1 MTQWLPS
8 PDKLSI
14 ASEAVHIWQA
24 DLNLP
29 WPKIEQFQQTL
40 SPDEQQR
47 ADRYR
52 FDRDRQHFIASRG
65 ILRQILSNYVNS
77 HPSKLEFTYS
87 QKGKPSLVTDN
98 YPREQEKLEFNL
110 SHSHRRALYA
120 IACNRK
126 IGIDLEYIRSVEVQN
141 LAKRFF
147 CPAEY
152 QALTQLPKPQQ
163 EKAFFHAWTC
173 KEAYLKAT
181 GEGIVGL
188 EQVEVCINPDLPA
201 KIIKIAGNSQGIS
214 LWQLK
219 KLEVN
224 SGYMAAIALQPAA
237 DSFKYWQ
244 WTESQN
250 C

>member
-1 MTQWLPS
+1 MIQWLPS

-14 ASEAVHIWQA
+14 ASEEVHIWQA

-29 WPKIEQFQQTL
+29 WPKIEQLQQTL
-40 SPDEQQR
+40 SPDEQKR
-47 ADRYR
+47 ADRYQ

-87 QKGKPSLVTDN
+87 QKGKPSLVTNN
-98 YPREQEKLEFNL
+98 YPGEQEKLEFNL
-110 SHSHRRALYA
+110 SHSHGRALYA
-120 IACNRK
+120 IACHRN
-126 IGIDLEYIRSVEVQN
+126 IGIDLEYIRPVEVQN

-152 QALTQLPKPQQ
+152 HALIQLPKPQQ
-163 EKAFFHAWTC
+163 ETAFFHTWTC

-188 EQVEVCINPDLPA
+188 EQVEVSIHCDRPA
-201 KIIKIAGNSQGIS
+201 KIIKIAGNSQAAS
-214 LWQLK
+214 SWQLEK
-219 KLEVN
+219 IAVN
-224 SGYMAAIALQPAA
+224 SGYMAALAMHPAT
-237 DSFKYWQ
+237 DYFKYWQ
-244 WTESQN
+244 WT
-250 C
+250 

>member
-1 MTQWLPS
+1 MIQWLPS

-14 ASEAVHIWQA
+14 ASEEVHIWQA

-29 WPKIEQFQQTL
+29 WSKIEQLQQTL
-40 SPDEQQR
+40 SPEEQQR

-52 FDRDRQHFIASRG
+52 FDRDRQHFIAGRG
-65 ILRQILSNYVNS
+65 ILRQILSNYVNYN
-77 HPSKLEFTYS
+77 PSKLQFTYS
-87 QKGKPSLVTDN
+87 QKGKPSLLTDN
-98 YPREQEKLEFNL
+98 FPGKLEFNL
-110 SHSHRRALYA
+110 SHSRGKALYA

-126 IGIDLEYIRSVEVQN
+126 IGIDLEYIRPVEVQN

-152 QALTQLPKPQQ
+152 HALTQLPKPQQ
-163 EKAFFHAWTC
+163 EAAFFHAWTC

-188 EQVEVCINPDLPA
+188 EQVEVSIHCDRPA
-201 KIIKIAGNSQGIS
+201 KIVKIAGNAQAASSWQIEKIS
-214 LWQLK
+214 I
-219 KLEVN
+219 N
-224 SGYMAAIALQPAA
+224 SGYMAALVMQSPGNVI
-237 DSFKYWQ
+237 KYWR
-244 WTESQN
+244 WTSSQN

>member
-1 MTQWLPS
+1 MIQWLPS

-14 ASEAVHIWQA
+14 ASEEVHIWQA

-29 WPKIEQFQQTL
+29 WSKIEQLQQTL

-47 ADRYR
+47 ADRYQ
-52 FDRDRQHFIASRG
+52 FDRDRQHFIAGRG
-65 ILRQILSNYVNS
+65 FLRQILSNYLDC

-87 QKGKPSLVTDN
+87 QKGKPSLLTDN
-98 YPREQEKLEFNL
+98 SPGKLEFNL
-110 SHSHRRALYA
+110 SHSHGKALYA

-126 IGIDLEYIRSVEVQN
+126 IGIDLEYIRPVEVQN

-152 QALTQLPKPQQ
+152 HALTQLPKPRQ

-188 EQVEVCINPDLPA
+188 EQVEVSINPDLPA
-201 KIIKIAGNSQGIS
+201 KIIKIAGNSQAAS
-214 LWQLK
+214 SWQLK

-224 SGYMAAIALQPAA
+224 SGYMAAIALQSAT